1 MGSRKSIRQIISNSR
16 KSEYEFERI
25 QKELLAKCKLIQPSY
40 TPIVDVAQ
48 YKEKNIL
55 VVWCFGGQTRPYKC
69 PTTLDKDFS
78 KGYSI
83 I

>member
-1 MGSRKSIRQIISNSR
+1 MPITGLLL
-16 KSEYEFERI
+16 SEIDKI

-40 TPIVDVAQ
+40 IPIVDVAQ
-48 YKEKNIL
+48 YKGKNIL
-55 VVWCFGGQTRPYKC
+55 VVWCYGGQNRPYKC

-78 KGYSI
+78 KGYCI